1 MNHYLKGWIT
11 LIQPQLGAVDFIF
24 FLFPSNII
32 VCDEQPPTRQ
42 WFIAQENKP
51 TVAVLGR
58 RCRVD
63 NNTSNYFVAW
73 S

>member
-32 VCDEQPPTRQ
+32 VCDEQTPTRQ

-51 TVAVLGR
+51 TVAVLGKQ
-58 RCRVD
+58 C
-63 NNTSNYFVAW
+63 TSRQQYK
-73 S
+73 